1 MKIFPCRQIALID
14 KYTINKEPIT
24 SLNLMERAAGVMYEW
39 LLANET
45 LPTDI
50 VVVAGPGNNGGD
62 GLAIARMLIQSG
74 YNVTTYYFD
83 SKKYSDDFIMNFD
96 RLRAISKIQ
105 PRCLQSAKTLKVSKQ
120 SLVIDALFGSGL
132 SRPLDGTAASVV
144 KIINKS
150 GCRVISLDMPS
161 GMSGEDNRE
170 FPESGIIHASVT
182 LSLQFPKL
190 SFLFAENEKFTGEWK
205 VLPIGLHPAAIE
217 KTGTVYYMPEADE
230 IKSWLP
236 VRRWHAHKGDFGH
249 ALIMAGSY
257 GKAGAAILASR
268 ACLRSGTGLVSVI
281 VPANCCSPVQSAA
294 PEVMVIPGTEPAIIT
309 QLPELS
315 PFDAIAAGPGMG
327 TDARTAKC
335 IERLLK
341 EAGKKLVLD
350 ADALNIISINKK
362 MQKLIPEGTIITPHP
377 GEFDRLAG
385 KSETG
390 YERHLKAIA
399 WAKNHKIVVV
409 LKGAYTQIALPDG
422 TSYFNNTGNNGMA
435 TAGSGDVLT
444 GIIVALVAQGLA
456 SEKAAIAGV
465 YLHGLAGDFA
475 QNLKGSFSMIS
486 GDIADHLPE
495 AFQAIEKI

>member
-1 MKIFPCRQIALID
+1 MKIFPCKQIALID
-14 KYTINKEPIT
+14 KYTINHEPIT
-24 SLNLMERAAGVMYEW
+24 SVNLMERAAGVMYEW
-39 LLANET
+39 LLANEN
-45 LPTDI
+45 LPSDI

-74 YNVTTYYFD
+74 YNVTTYYLD
-83 SKKYSDDFIMNFD
+83 SKKYSDDFIINFD
-96 RLRAISKIQ
+96 RLRALSKIQ
-105 PRCLQSAKTLKVSKQ
+105 PRCLQAAKILKVSKQ

-132 SRPLDGTAASVV
+132 TRPLDGTAASVV

-150 GCRVISLDMPS
+150 GCGVISLDMPS

-170 FPESGIIHASVT
+170 FPASGIIQASVT
-182 LSLQFPKL
+182 LSLQFPKI
-190 SFLFAENEKFTGEWK
+190 SFLFAENEKFTGEWH
-205 VLPIGLHPAAIE
+205 VLPIGLHPDAIE
-217 KTGTVYYMPEADE
+217 KTETNYRMPETEE

-236 VRRWHAHKGDFGH
+236 HRRRHAHKGDFGH

-268 ACLRSGTGLVSVI
+268 SCLRSGAGLVTTNIPS
-281 VPANCCSPVQSAA
+281 NCCNPVQSAV
-294 PEVMVIPGTEPAIIT
+294 PEAMVIPGTDPDIIT
-309 QLPELS
+309 QVPDLS
-315 PFDAIAAGPGMG
+315 PFDAIAAGPGIG
-327 TDARTAKC
+327 TDAKTTKC
-335 IERLLK
+335 IEQLLK
-341 EAGKKLVLD
+341 KTKNNLVLD

-399 WAKNHKIVVV
+399 WAKKHKLVVV

-444 GIIVALVAQGLA
+444 GIIVALLAQGLTP
-456 SEKAAIAGV
+456 EKAAIAGV

-475 QNLKGSFSMIS
+475 QKNTGSDSLIS
-486 GDIADHLPE
+486 GDLIQFLPL
-495 AFQAIEKI
+495 AFGAIRNK